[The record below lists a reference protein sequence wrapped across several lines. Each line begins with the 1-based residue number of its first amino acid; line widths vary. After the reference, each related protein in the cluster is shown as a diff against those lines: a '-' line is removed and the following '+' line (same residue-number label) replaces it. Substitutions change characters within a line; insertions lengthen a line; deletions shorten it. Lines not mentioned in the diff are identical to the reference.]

1 MKSRK
6 GKKESKFPVSL
17 ILTIY
22 VLNSFSK
29 KLIQATVVID
39 ESSVFGTG
47 GVVADDVRVTRRP
60 EKFRTVLKY
69 EQLSRVLS
77 CLSRKLE

>member
-60 EKFRTVLKY
+60 EKFRTVPNY
-69 EQLSRVLS
+69 EKLSRLLS
-77 CLSRKLE
+77 GLSRKLD